1 MRIIG
6 HRGAAGLAPE
16 NTVLAL
22 KAGIVAGVDA
32 LEFDIRTTS
41 DGHLVLSHD
50 SSLQRMYGL
59 DKKVKDTP
67 LAELK
72 KLRTADGQPL
82 PTLQEALIAAGDTPL
97 CIEGKNGHWA
107 KRLAKVL
114 KEHPNKTQITVISF
128 SHHELF
134 AFSQQCPEIP
144 TLVLEHRNSFD
155 AINAAR
161 VYGFDGIDINYWTL
175 NPLTYFLA
183 RRHKLEITVFTVN
196 KPWIASFL
204 RVLYPGIGLTTN
216 YPNKMQFLRPRDKRH
231 TAKKEP
237 RARHL

>member
-32 LEFDIRTTS
+32 LEFDVRAS
-41 DGHLVLSHD
+41 ADGQLVLSHD
-50 SSLQRMYGL
+50 ASLQRNYGV
-59 DKKVKDTP
+59 DKKVKELK
-67 LAELK
+67 LADLK
-72 KLRTADGQPL
+72 KLKTNDGQPL
-82 PTLQEALIAAGDTPL
+82 PTLDEALAAAGDTPVV
-97 CIEGKNGHWA
+97 IEGKNGHWA

-114 KEHPNKTQITVISF
+114 NDHPKKAQCTVISF
-128 SHHELF
+128 NHHELF
-134 AFSQQCPEIP
+134 AFGQHCPEVP
-144 TLVLEHRNSFD
+144 LLVLEHRNSFD

-161 VYGFDGIDINYWTL
+161 VYGFDGIDVNYWTL

-183 RRHKLEITVFTVN
+183 RRHKLEVTVFTVN

-216 YPNKMQFLRPRDKRH
+216 YPNKMQFLRPRNKRITRGSH
-231 TAKKEP
+231 AGQI
-237 RARHL
+237 